1 MLNKRNSRSKA
12 ARPNARTC
20 FDTEQEAFWAGE
32 FGDDYTQ
39 RNVGAQWVASNLAL
53 FAKVLA
59 RTENVRSVLELGAN
73 LGLNLRALRQLLPKA
88 DLSAVEINAKA
99 VAELRRLGGIAVHH
113 MSLLDFQPTN
123 PSDFVL
129 IKGVLIHLS
138 PDKLP
143 HVYDLMHAAS
153 AHYICLAEYYNPSPV
168 EWRVGFVMLDICL
181 AEYYNPSPVAI
192 PYRGHTDRLF
202 KRDFAGELLKRHADL
217 RLVDYGFVYHGDP
230 NHPQDD
236 LTWFLLEK
244 RPG

>member
-168 EWRVGFVMLDICL
+168 
-181 AEYYNPSPVAI
+181 AI